1 MDIIEDLDTD
11 WIEEFNKTEEEF
23 KNYYCE
29 DLTFIKV
36 HYVYINV
43 SNEIN
48 MIKQEK
54 ILLKMPNILTREELL
69 HIIKQNS
76 FINNEKYSLFG
87 ILKYNINIEPINLK
101 YLLKYKNT
109 QNVNSPFLTSIKNI
123 DNIKFDKSISMFHDI
138 NELCIIFHQLIYLPK
153 DIKNKN
159 KNKYNYT
166 KKVYIYSN
174 TNKRTKR
181 KLYKEIGT

>member
-1 MDIIEDLDTD
+1 MDIIEDLDTV
-11 WIEEFNKTEEEF
+11 WIEEFNKTEEEY

-36 HYVYINV
+36 YYVYINV

-54 ILLKMPNILTREELL
+54 ILLKIPNILVREELL

-138 NELCIIFHQLIYLPK
+138 NELYIIFHQLIYIPK
-153 DIKNKN
+153 NI

-166 KKVYIYSN
+166 KKIYIYSN

-181 KLYKEIGT
+181 KLYKEIST